1 MSEKFTKGWIL
12 LQQTAPDA
20 TQLCEQLDRLER
32 ALSDGDS
39 SGTIDYSK
47 SLLESLF
54 KTIIFDID
62 GSVNNDLTFTQL
74 FREVRSKLQFSSDA
88 QASEWL
94 GQVCSAAVAKIGELR
109 NRFGAIGH
117 GADGYQ
123 ISPLNKIES
132 EFVASITDS
141 IVCYLFQ
148 IHKSNP
154 ERFLNSRIHYID
166 NSDFNDW
173 LNGEYPDFRITLG
186 ARDEES
192 EIVYVAS
199 EVIFN
204 SDYDTYK
211 ELLIQYRRNNQ
222 PDENNEE

>member
-1 MSEKFTKGWIL
+1 MSEKFTKSWSL

-39 SGTIDYSK
+39 SGTLDYSK

-54 KTIIFDID
+54 KTIISDID
-62 GSVNNDLTFTQL
+62 GSVNNGLTFTQL
-74 FREVRSKLQFSSDA
+74 FGDIRNKLRFSSDE
-88 QASEWL
+88 QANNWL
-94 GQVCSAAVAKIGELR
+94 SQVCSTAVAKIGELR

-117 GADGYQ
+117 GSDGYE

-154 ERFLNSRIHYID
+154 ERFRNSRIHYID
-166 NSDFNDW
+166 NPDFNDY
-173 LNGEYPDFRITLG
+173 LNGEYPEFRVELG
-186 ARDEES
+186 TEDEKV
-192 EIVYVAS
+192 EIVYLAS
-199 EVIFN
+199 EVFFN

-211 ELLIQYRRNNQ
+211 ELLIQYRRNDQ
-222 PDENNEE
+222 PNEN

>member
-1 MSEKFTKGWIL
+1 MSEKFTKGWNL
-12 LQQTAPDA
+12 FQQTAPDA

-39 SGTIDYSK
+39 SGTLDYSK

-54 KTIIFDID
+54 KTIISDID

-74 FREVRSKLQFSSDA
+74 FREVRNRLKFSSDD
-88 QASEWL
+88 QANDWL
-94 GQVCSAAVAKIGELR
+94 GQVCSTAVAKIGELR

-117 GADGYQ
+117 GADGYE
-123 ISPLNKIES
+123 ITPLNKIET
-132 EFVASITDS
+132 EFVASIADS

-154 ERFLNSRIHYID
+154 ERFLNTRIHYID
-166 NSDFNDW
+166 NPDFNDF
-173 LNGEYPDFRITLG
+173 LNGEYPDFRVELG
-186 ARDEES
+186 TEDEKS
-192 EIVYVAS
+192 EIIYVAS

-211 ELLIQYRRNNQ
+211 ELLIQYRRNN
-222 PDENNEE
+222 

>member
-1 MSEKFTKGWIL
+1 MSEKFTKGWNL

-20 TQLCEQLDRLER
+20 TQLCDQLDRLER
-32 ALSDGDS
+32 ALTDGDT

-62 GSVNNDLTFTQL
+62 GNVDNNLTFTQL
-74 FREVRSKLQFSSDA
+74 FREVRTKLKFSSDE
-88 QASEWL
+88 QANEWL
-94 GQVCSAAVAKIGELR
+94 GQVCGTAVAKIGELR
-109 NRFGAIGH
+109 NRFGEIGH
-117 GADGYQ
+117 GTDGYA
-123 ISPLNKIES
+123 ISPLNKVES

-148 IHKSNP
+148 IHKTNP

-166 NSDFNDW
+166 NPDFNDW
-173 LNGEYPDFRITLG
+173 LNGEYPDFRIKLG
-186 ARDEES
+186 TMDEES

-211 ELLIQYRRNNQ
+211 ELLIQYRRNDQ
-222 PDENNEE
+222 PNEN